1 MAQVKIYGKVVE
13 LSEPRTGETN
23 GQAWSMQDL
32 FIEEPSDRD
41 IACVAVVVNNYRL
54 SNDEAALIKQSVEQG
69 TLITLSCDI
78 KGRKWERNGKVGYS
92 NNIKVWRVEQGDTRQ
107 AQPKPQERNTEPN
120 VIRIGG
126 AAPTP
131 PAAVQPSATGTELPF

>member
-13 LSEPRTGETN
+13 LSEPRTGESN

-41 IACVAVVVNNYRL
+41 IACVAVVINNYRL
-54 SNDEAALIKQSVEQG
+54 SSDEAALIKQSAEHG
-69 TLITLSCDI
+69 SLITLSCDI
-78 KGRKWERNGKVGYS
+78 KGRKWERNGKVGYN
-92 NNIKVWRVEQGDTRQ
+92 NNIKVWKVEQGDTRQ
-107 AQPKPQERNTEPN
+107 ALPKTTERNTEPN
-120 VIRIGG
+120 VIRVGG

-131 PAAVQPSATGTELPF
+131 PVPEQPSATGTELPF

>member
-107 AQPKPQERNTEPN
+107 AQPKTTERNTEPN
-120 VIRIGG
+120 VIRVGG

-131 PAAVQPSATGTELPF
+131 PAAVQSSATGTELPF